1 MTSPPYIVQLVQ
13 MSPESFPPSLA
24 PFFLRVRAGASPIAL
39 LSRHALSLT
48 DTSRSRQW
56 HIRLSEPSH

>member
-39 LSRHALSLT
+39 LSRHVT